1 MNLTSGEVLGF
12 SHTIFTKMSEENIY
26 TYSDTLDDYIFNGNI
41 LLGIRY
47 IKDKKRLNL
56 SDSIKEF
63 SERYEDL
70 VVERPSKFKVSID
83 NYWDGFYS

>member
-1 MNLTSGEVLGF
+1 
-12 SHTIFTKMSEENIY
+12 MSEENID
-26 TYSDTLDDYIFNGNI
+26 TYNDTLDGYIFKGNI

-56 SDSIKEF
+56 SDSMKKF
-63 SERYEDL
+63 SERYENL
-70 VVERPSKFKVSID
+70 VVEQPSKFKVSID

>member
-1 MNLTSGEVLGF
+1 MGRTSR
-12 SHTIFTKMSEENIY
+12 SRIFAKMSEENID
-26 TYSDTLDDYIFNGNI
+26 TYNDTLDDYIFKGNI

-56 SDSIKEF
+56 SDSMKEF

-70 VVERPSKFKVSID
+70 VVNRLNEFKVSID
-83 NYWDGFYS
+83 TYWDGFYS

>member
-1 MNLTSGEVLGF
+1 MNLTCGEVLGF

-41 LLGIRY
+41 LLGVRY

-70 VVERPSKFKVSID
+70 VVDRLSEFKVSID